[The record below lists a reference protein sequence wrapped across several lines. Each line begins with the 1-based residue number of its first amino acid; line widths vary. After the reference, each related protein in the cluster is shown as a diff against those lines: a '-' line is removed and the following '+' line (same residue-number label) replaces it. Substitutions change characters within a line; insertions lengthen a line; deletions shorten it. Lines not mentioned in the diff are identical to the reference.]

1 MYKNK
6 KIPIIF
12 TAVTVLVVGII
23 GTIEYT
29 NIRKNLEQKTEKVK
43 KLENNILNQKKEI
56 ERLNRDLETSNEDY
70 NKLLDSN
77 KKLESQVETLQ
88 KELKE
93 KVFPTQSIS
102 KKTIG
107 VGTPVKITMTF
118 YGDFAHENG
127 GYAGIDC
134 NGDKL
139 VLGTVA
145 SNYYPQGTQFEF
157 NGQVFTVRDRGGSNF
172 NSPNRLD
179 VFVPRLKNESN
190 RDYSNRIKEYGRR
203 TVTMYKR

>member
-134 NGDKL
+134 NGEKL